1 MSSKTKYTF
10 YILLFS
16 FTTLILINT
25 LGSCSEPQETKEENE
40 PTNILK
46 LTTEDSLKTVQEID
60 VIINGYTQAHN
71 EMNPEKAADYFIN
84 SPEMIVLENG
94 ERYAD
99 WATLAKF
106 IKDFYSTTASAN
118 VVWTEKKILVLT
130 KVSGV
135 MNSKYTFES
144 ISKDKKKFA
153 TTGWATILLIK
164 QNNQWKFHQYHES
177 YKVLTK

>member
-1 MSSKTKYTF
+1 MKSLTI
-10 YILLFS
+10 ILLAFI
-16 FTTLILINT
+16 ILFVV
-25 LGSCSEPQETKEENE
+25 CCKEENE
-40 PTNILK
+40 NTNYFN
-46 LTTEDSLKTVQEID
+46 LTTEDSLKTAQEID
-60 VIINGYTQAHN
+60 EVTNSYTQAHN
-71 EMNPEKAADYFIN
+71 EMNAEKAADYFIN

-118 VVWTEKKILVLT
+118 VIWIDKKILVLT

-153 TTGWATILLIK
+153 TSGWATILLIK

-177 YKVLTK
+177 YKVLEK